1 MFELYKFRWAHYHT
15 IDKVIDIGLLVI
27 LIFLIVL
34 FIINLIVDINNIA
47 EANFITSIAVA
58 LFLIVICTLFV
69 GYYRQ
74 GRFDQRYLS
83 EMNEIRIKLKRKP
96 IKDI

>member
-15 IDKVIDIGLLVI
+15 IDKVIDIILLAI
-27 LIFLIVL
+27 LCFWIALGISLLIG
-34 FIINLIVDINNIA
+34 IDPMINRTILDVTA
-47 EANFITSIAVA
+47 
-58 LFLIVICTLFV
+58 IVIFNISLCGLFV

-74 GRFDQRYLS
+74 GRFDQKYLN